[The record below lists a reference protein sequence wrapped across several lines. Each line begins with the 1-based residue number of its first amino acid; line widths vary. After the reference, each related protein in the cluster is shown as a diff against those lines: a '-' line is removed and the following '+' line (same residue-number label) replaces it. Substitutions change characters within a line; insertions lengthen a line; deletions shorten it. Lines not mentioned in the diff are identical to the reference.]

1 MKCCRGQNMYMLGFT
16 LTAISRYHRITN
28 DPEVLKALSVG
39 IDQIIREAWSEEHQ
53 SFYLTSCVH
62 QRNSPPPG
70 FCSATFHASEAFAYE
85 TSLTGNAEHH
95 RIMPAALQSGIRA
108 GPASDRRRRAAGQT
122 GYYSGVFHSHRS
134 PCRCWPRNERV
145 IFVLLVANLLPDV
158 S

>member
-1 MKCCRGQNMYMLGFT
+1 PEKGWPVMLAYGHCSEPSEAKRCRGQNMYMLGFT

-39 IDQIIREAWSEEHQ
+39 IDQMIREAWNEEHQ

-95 RIMPAALQSGIRA
+95 RIMRAAL
-108 GPASDRRRRAAGQT
+108 
-122 GYYSGVFHSHRS
+122 
-134 PCRCWPRNERV
+134 
-145 IFVLLVANLLPDV
+145 
-158 S
+158 